1 MPSSETG
8 EGFMGKT
15 GEHLRP
21 MEDQRTEKV
30 ERTFPR
36 EINNISRSR
45 GTGIAISP
53 GDWSLSFQG
62 RGGEDGKYKA
72 REVGWSQIIGSI
84 RLYIKHFGLCSKVN
98 GSYQKL

>member
-30 ERTFPR
+30 ERTFP
-36 EINNISRSR
+36 E
-45 GTGIAISP
+45 
-53 GDWSLSFQG
+53 
-62 RGGEDGKYKA
+62 K
-72 REVGWSQIIGSI
+72 
-84 RLYIKHFGLCSKVN
+84 
-98 GSYQKL
+98 